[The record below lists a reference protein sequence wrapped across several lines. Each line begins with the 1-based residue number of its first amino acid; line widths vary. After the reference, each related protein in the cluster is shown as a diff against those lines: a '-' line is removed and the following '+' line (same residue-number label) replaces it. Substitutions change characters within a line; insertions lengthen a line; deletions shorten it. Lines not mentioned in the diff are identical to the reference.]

1 MAVKWQNCV
10 DIDFGVQFPR
20 LSMRAVHGFVRSLKV
35 EPQDVL
41 GLVAV
46 LEKRNQVARITFTT
60 EAYTRSFLSKHS
72 GIVRTELEGKEVN
85 VVIRDSNIEERF
97 VRIAG
102 IPQNLDLGVVQT
114 RLKEYGTVI
123 DTLLATWMIV
133 RMTLTKNI
141 PSYVNIGSYRAIVK
155 YEGQRPTCRLC
166 DDENHFSNNCPT
178 VRRNREASNAE
189 KSRGAQ
195 NSHVEQA
202 ANAEPTVTIQENVVS
217 LPEPSEEISLD
228 LSSEANEAME
238 TENVT
243 TINELA
249 SPDIPPGQCLPTMTI
264 PETQSL
270 GIPIPSVS
278 TMDSTLPDTGN
289 VVSIESD
296 TDTASLTSNDYQ
308 TKTKRARTKYLP
320 TITDKNSR
328 PGKPSQIP
336 LPPFLVKHG
345 LDHSRLLL
353 DPDGRL
359 MSIDLNSF
367 TVINIYAPSGKQAK
381 EERNNFL
388 RRTIPAYASTTRLP
402 LVLIGDFNCVDDIQ
416 DRKQTKSQS
425 CPSKIIN
432 LALKEMIEGLE
443 LIDIW
448 KKLKKTEPGHTFHH
462 HGGSSRLDRIY
473 AIDTVFLYMQ
483 SQHPSSCKIYCWLM
497 ENECFDLCPETGI
510 RRIAIAYC
518 KQRAKR
524 IRETK
529 LFYQSCMQEMSQADT
544 FDWVAFQ
551 ELRNYSKSWEE
562 STLKGF
568 GVRSRCFEGEE
579 NEDAT
584 IFHVSRARENFRRC
598 RIEKIIAPNGECLTT
613 KEDVSREIVSHF
625 TSIFKSQSSPDMLAG
640 TGFLEGVKD
649 CCKVY
654 PNLTVPISSL
664 EIKSALIQTKKN
676 KSPGTD
682 GIPYEFYLA
691 FWDEIAHHFL
701 DMFNHILERGTLT
714 SSQGQAAIRLIP
726 KLIAGKVLE
735 LFCQW
740 TKARMNKQKTKALG
754 LGRDS
759 RQGLESCIWSF
770 AGYSARECLSSIHS
784 PSESEFSQGEG
795 SLQNC
800 LHSPSSPMQ

>member
-20 LSMRAVHGFVRSLKV
+20 LSMRAVHGFVRSFKV

-46 LEKRNQVARITFTT
+46 LEKRNLVARITFTT

-102 IPQNLDLGVVQT
+102 IPNNLDLGVVQT
-114 RLKEYGTVI
+114 RLQEYGTVI

-141 PSYVNIGSYRAIVK
+141 PSYVNIGSYRSLVK
-155 YEGQRPTCRLC
+155 YEGQQPTCRLC

-178 VRRNREASNAE
+178 LRRNKEASNAK

-195 NSHVEQA
+195 NSHVEEA
-202 ANAEPTVTIQENVVS
+202 ANTELTVAIQENAV
-217 LPEPSEEISLD
+217 LLTEPSEGVSLE
-228 LSSEANEAME
+228 LSSEGNEAME
-238 TENVT
+238 TDNLT
-243 TINELA
+243 ALNELA
-249 SPDIPPGQCLPTMTI
+249 SPDIPPGQFLPTQAVII

-278 TMDSTLPDTGN
+278 TMDSTVPDTEN
-289 VVSIESD
+289 VVSIVSD
-296 TDTASLTSNDYQ
+296 TDNASLTSNDYQ

-328 PGKPSQIP
+328 PGKSSQIP

-359 MSIDLNSF
+359 ISIDFNSF

-402 LVLIGDFNCVDDIQ
+402 LVLIGDFNCVDDIE

-425 CPSKIIN
+425 YPSKIIN

-462 HGGSSRLDRIY
+462 HGCSFRLDRIY

-497 ENECFDLCPETGI
+497 ENECFDFCPEI
-510 RRIAIAYC
+510 RRIVIAYR

-529 LFYQSCMQEMSQADT
+529 MFYQSCMQEMAQADT

-551 ELRNYSKSWEE
+551 KLRNFSKSWEE

-568 GVRSRCFEGEE
+568 GVRSRGFEGEE
-579 NEDAT
+579 NEGAT

-613 KEDVSREIVSHF
+613 KEDVSKEIVSHF
-625 TSIFKSQSSPDMLAG
+625 TSIFKSQSFPDMLAG
-640 TGFLEGVKD
+640 TGFLEGVRV
-649 CCKVY
+649 CCRVY
-654 PNLTVPISSL
+654 PNLTVPISSF

-676 KSPGTD
+676 KSPGND
-682 GIPYEFYLA
+682 GIPYEFYVA
-691 FWDEIAHHFL
+691 FWDEIAPHFL

-726 KLIAGKVLE
+726 KLIAGRVLE
-735 LFCQW
+735 IFCQW
-740 TKARMNKQKTKALG
+740 TNARMNKQKTKALG

-770 AGYSARECLSSIHS
+770 AGYSAGECLSSIHS

-795 SLQNC
+795 C
-800 LHSPSSPMQ
+800 LHLRYMEEKES

>member
-1 MAVKWQNCV
+1 
-10 DIDFGVQFPR
+10 
-20 LSMRAVHGFVRSLKV
+20 MRAVHGFVRSLKV

-46 LEKRNQVARITFTT
+46 LEKRNQVARITFTS

-72 GIVRTELEGKEVN
+72 GIVRTELEEKEVN

-123 DTLLATWMIV
+123 DTRWERYRATEDDEVLYPVLATWMIV

-217 LPEPSEEISLD
+217 LPDPSEEISLD

-308 TKTKRARTKYLP
+308 TQTKRARTKYLP

-336 LPPFLVKHG
+336 LPQKL
-345 LDHSRLLL
+345 
-353 DPDGRL
+353 
-359 MSIDLNSF
+359 
-367 TVINIYAPSGKQAK
+367 
-381 EERNNFL
+381 FL

-462 HGGSSRLDRIY
+462 HVTISRYSFPLH
-473 AIDTVFLYMQ
+473 AI
-483 SQHPSSCKIYCWLM
+483 
-497 ENECFDLCPETGI
+497 
-510 RRIAIAYC
+510 
-518 KQRAKR
+518 
-524 IRETK
+524 
-529 LFYQSCMQEMSQADT
+529 
-544 FDWVAFQ
+544 
-551 ELRNYSKSWEE
+551 
-562 STLKGF
+562 ST
-568 GVRSRCFEGEE
+568 
-579 NEDAT
+579 
-584 IFHVSRARENFRRC
+584 
-598 RIEKIIAPNGECLTT
+598 
-613 KEDVSREIVSHF
+613 
-625 TSIFKSQSSPDMLAG
+625 
-640 TGFLEGVKD
+640 
-649 CCKVY
+649 
-654 PNLTVPISSL
+654 SL
-664 EIKSALIQTKKN
+664 I
-676 KSPGTD
+676 
-682 GIPYEFYLA
+682 
-691 FWDEIAHHFL
+691 
-701 DMFNHILERGTLT
+701 
-714 SSQGQAAIRLIP
+714 
-726 KLIAGKVLE
+726 
-735 LFCQW
+735 
-740 TKARMNKQKTKALG
+740 
-754 LGRDS
+754 
-759 RQGLESCIWSF
+759 
-770 AGYSARECLSSIHS
+770 
-784 PSESEFSQGEG
+784 
-795 SLQNC
+795 LQN
-800 LHSPSSPMQ
+800 LLLAYGK

>member
-1 MAVKWQNCV
+1 
-10 DIDFGVQFPR
+10 
-20 LSMRAVHGFVRSLKV
+20 
-35 EPQDVL
+35 VL

-123 DTLLATWMIV
+123 DTRWERYRATEDDEVLYPVLATWMIV

-243 TINELA
+243 TVNELA

-278 TMDSTLPDTGN
+278 TMDSTLHDTGN

-336 LPPFLVKHG
+336 LP
-345 LDHSRLLL
+345 
-353 DPDGRL
+353 
-359 MSIDLNSF
+359 
-367 TVINIYAPSGKQAK
+367 
-381 EERNNFL
+381 
-388 RRTIPAYASTTRLP
+388 
-402 LVLIGDFNCVDDIQ
+402 
-416 DRKQTKSQS
+416 RK
-425 CPSKIIN
+425 
-432 LALKEMIEGLE
+432 
-443 LIDIW
+443 
-448 KKLKKTEPGHTFHH
+448 
-462 HGGSSRLDRIY
+462 
-473 AIDTVFLYMQ
+473 
-483 SQHPSSCKIYCWLM
+483 
-497 ENECFDLCPETGI
+497 
-510 RRIAIAYC
+510 
-518 KQRAKR
+518 
-524 IRETK
+524 
-529 LFYQSCMQEMSQADT
+529 
-544 FDWVAFQ
+544 
-551 ELRNYSKSWEE
+551 
-562 STLKGF
+562 
-568 GVRSRCFEGEE
+568 
-579 NEDAT
+579 
-584 IFHVSRARENFRRC
+584 
-598 RIEKIIAPNGECLTT
+598 
-613 KEDVSREIVSHF
+613 
-625 TSIFKSQSSPDMLAG
+625 
-640 TGFLEGVKD
+640 
-649 CCKVY
+649 
-654 PNLTVPISSL
+654 
-664 EIKSALIQTKKN
+664 
-676 KSPGTD
+676 
-682 GIPYEFYLA
+682 
-691 FWDEIAHHFL
+691 
-701 DMFNHILERGTLT
+701 
-714 SSQGQAAIRLIP
+714 
-726 KLIAGKVLE
+726 
-735 LFCQW
+735 
-740 TKARMNKQKTKALG
+740 
-754 LGRDS
+754 
-759 RQGLESCIWSF
+759 
-770 AGYSARECLSSIHS
+770 
-784 PSESEFSQGEG
+784 
-795 SLQNC
+795 
-800 LHSPSSPMQ
+800 

>member
-1 MAVKWQNCV
+1 MTL
-10 DIDFGVQFPR
+10 DIKIASINTGGIKSAERRQILFNFCRDGNF
-20 LSMRAVHGFVRSLKV
+20 
-35 EPQDVL
+35 DVV
-41 GLVAV
+41 GLQEVAFHSCPII
-46 LEKRNQVARITFTT
+46 ESC
-60 EAYTRSFLSKHS
+60 YHFLS
-72 GIVRTELEGKEVN
+72 N
-85 VVIRDSNIEERF
+85 VGPNK
-97 VRIAG
+97 
-102 IPQNLDLGVVQT
+102 N
-114 RLKEYGTVI
+114 GT
-123 DTLLATWMIV
+123 A
-133 RMTLTKNI
+133 
-141 PSYVNIGSYRAIVK
+141 
-155 YEGQRPTCRLC
+155 
-166 DDENHFSNNCPT
+166 
-178 VRRNREASNAE
+178 
-189 KSRGAQ
+189 
-195 NSHVEQA
+195 
-202 ANAEPTVTIQENVVS
+202 
-217 LPEPSEEISLD
+217 
-228 LSSEANEAME
+228 
-238 TENVT
+238 
-243 TINELA
+243 
-249 SPDIPPGQCLPTMTI
+249 
-264 PETQSL
+264 
-270 GIPIPSVS
+270 
-278 TMDSTLPDTGN
+278 
-289 VVSIESD
+289 
-296 TDTASLTSNDYQ
+296 
-308 TKTKRARTKYLP
+308 
-320 TITDKNSR
+320 
-328 PGKPSQIP
+328 
-336 LPPFLVKHG
+336 FLVKHG

-473 AIDTVFLYMQ
+473 ASKAFADNFRSICLQHLSISDHQSIQSSFTCNLNIPHLAKSTVGLWKMNVLILLEEGFQRTVIDFIEQ
-483 SQHPSSCKIYCWLM
+483 CSSHPLRLSNVANWWESVLK
-497 ENECFDLCPETGI
+497 PGI

-726 KLIAGKVLE
+726 KCQDACGVSDFRPISLLNCDYKIMASVLARRLRHTLPDTIGPHQKGGVPGRLIFDNLCLYRDVIQYVDDRGCHDSSQPSVQGMGNAIVGVDFEKAYDLVNRDVLWRIMEVMGYPSTFVRWLQTMYSIAGISILNGTEVAGE
-735 LFCQW
+735 IHDIQ
-740 TKARMNKQKTKALG
+740 
-754 LGRDS
+754 S
-759 RQGLESCIWSF
+759 IRQGCPISMHLFVLYIEPLLV
-770 AGYSARECLSSIHS
+770 RLSHGNSRVLDFLIKNLL
-784 PSESEFSQGEG
+784 SE
-795 SLQNC
+795 
-800 LHSPSSPMQ
+800 P

>member
-1 MAVKWQNCV
+1 MCAWLAQ
-10 DIDFGVQFPR
+10 
-20 LSMRAVHGFVRSLKV
+20 SV
-35 EPQDVL
+35 EHETLNLRVVGSSPTL
-41 GLVAV
+41 GV

-123 DTLLATWMIV
+123 DTRWERYRATEDDEVLYPVLATWMIV

-202 ANAEPTVTIQENVVS
+202 ANAEPTVTILGNVVS

-243 TINELA
+243 TVNELA

-289 VVSIESD
+289 VVSIE
-296 TDTASLTSNDYQ
+296 
-308 TKTKRARTKYLP
+308 
-320 TITDKNSR
+320 
-328 PGKPSQIP
+328 
-336 LPPFLVKHG
+336 
-345 LDHSRLLL
+345 
-353 DPDGRL
+353 
-359 MSIDLNSF
+359 
-367 TVINIYAPSGKQAK
+367 
-381 EERNNFL
+381 
-388 RRTIPAYASTTRLP
+388 
-402 LVLIGDFNCVDDIQ
+402 
-416 DRKQTKSQS
+416 
-425 CPSKIIN
+425 
-432 LALKEMIEGLE
+432 
-443 LIDIW
+443 
-448 KKLKKTEPGHTFHH
+448 
-462 HGGSSRLDRIY
+462 
-473 AIDTVFLYMQ
+473 
-483 SQHPSSCKIYCWLM
+483 
-497 ENECFDLCPETGI
+497 
-510 RRIAIAYC
+510 
-518 KQRAKR
+518 
-524 IRETK
+524 
-529 LFYQSCMQEMSQADT
+529 
-544 FDWVAFQ
+544 
-551 ELRNYSKSWEE
+551 
-562 STLKGF
+562 
-568 GVRSRCFEGEE
+568 
-579 NEDAT
+579 
-584 IFHVSRARENFRRC
+584 
-598 RIEKIIAPNGECLTT
+598 
-613 KEDVSREIVSHF
+613 EIVSHF

-640 TGFLEGVKD
+640 TSFLEGVKD

-726 KLIAGKVLE
+726 KCQDACGVSDFRPISLLNCDYKIMASVL
-735 LFCQW
+735 
-740 TKARMNKQKTKALG
+740 ARRLRHTLQTTIGPHQKGGFLV
-754 LGRDS
+754 D
-759 RQGLESCIWSF
+759 
-770 AGYSARECLSSIHS
+770 
-784 PSESEFSQGEG
+784 
-795 SLQNC
+795 
-800 LHSPSSPMQ
+800 